1 MSSRERVVQ
10 AMDCTHFSGEVGR
23 QRALTAADGTAS
35 GGREVGYEGRHVARL
50 RHVESLSKEH
60 ADTEPEEANGA
71 LRGKLVAGY
80 RSSGHARAFQL
91 QGDRTARAAAAQ
103 GGFHRIGGSGACR
116 YADGTLQLSMDILVF
131 CATARKAHTASMVAV
146 GEVLSNG
153 RRSWP

>member
-10 AMDCTHFSGEVGR
+10 AIDCTHFSGEVGR

-35 GGREVGYEGRHVARL
+35 GGREVGYEGRHVAWL

-80 RSSGHARAFQL
+80 QSSGRARAFQL
-91 QGDRTARAAAAQ
+91 QADRIALA
-103 GGFHRIGGSGACR
+103 GGFHRVGGSGACR
-116 YADGTLQLSMDILVF
+116 YAAEGTSQLSTDILVF
-131 CATARKAHTASMVAV
+131 
-146 GEVLSNG
+146 
-153 RRSWP
+153 